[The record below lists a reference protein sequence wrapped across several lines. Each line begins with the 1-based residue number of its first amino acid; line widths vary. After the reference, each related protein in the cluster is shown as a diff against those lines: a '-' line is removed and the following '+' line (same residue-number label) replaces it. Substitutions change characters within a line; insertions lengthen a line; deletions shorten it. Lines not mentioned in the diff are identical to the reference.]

1 MAIRSLNWL
10 LGLLSLDISIDLGT
24 SNILINVCSK
34 GITINEPSW
43 VAIEKK
49 TKRLLA
55 IGAEAKEMA
64 GRTTP
69 KVVVIRPLRDGVI
82 SDFEITQA
90 MLEYYIGKAHEKHIA
105 PVPRPRVVIGIP
117 AGATDV
123 EKRAV
128 YDAVI
133 AAGAR
138 EAYLIEEPTA
148 AALGAMLPI
157 NEVRGSMIV
166 DIGGGITEMAV
177 FTMGGVVVSRSFRL
191 GGDKMD
197 QAIVSYIRNKYNLL
211 ISERTAE
218 HVKVTLGSAFRL
230 KEEMTLTVQGLN
242 LVSGLPEVL
251 ELSSV
256 EIREALANLV
266 RMISETMKDA
276 INETPPELGVDL
288 MEFGICLAGG
298 GSQLRGL
305 PQRLSNDLRIRV
317 WVAEDPLTCV
327 VRGAGQV
334 LEDLDENL
342 PFLVE
347 LEGRIS

>member
-1 MAIRSLNWL
+1 MTIRPLNWI
-10 LGLLSLDISIDLGT
+10 LGLLSLGISIDLGT
-24 SNILINVCSK
+24 SNTLVNVLSK
-34 GITINEPSW
+34 GIIINEPSW

-55 IGAEAKEMA
+55 VGAEAKEMA
-64 GRTTP
+64 GRAP
-69 KVVVIRPLRDGVI
+69 PNVVVIRPLREGVI
-82 SDFEITQA
+82 SDFDITQA
-90 MLEYYIGKAHEKHIA
+90 MLEYFIGKAHEKSIA
-105 PVPRPRVVIGIP
+105 PIPRPRVVIGIP
-117 AGATDV
+117 AGATEV
-123 EKRAV
+123 ERRAV
-128 YDAVI
+128 YDATM

-138 EAYLIEEPTA
+138 EVYLIEEPTA

-157 NEVRGSMIV
+157 GEVHGSMIV
-166 DIGGGITEMAV
+166 DIGGGTTEMAV
-177 FTMGGVVVSRSFRL
+177 FTMGGVVISRSLRIA
-191 GGDKMD
+191 GDEMD

-218 HVKVTLGSAFRL
+218 HVKITLGSAFRL
-230 KEEMTLTVQGLN
+230 KEEMTSTVQGLN
-242 LVSGLPEVL
+242 LVSRLPEAL

-256 EIREALANLV
+256 EIRDALANSV
-266 RMISETMKDA
+266 SMISETIKAA
-276 INETPPELGVDL
+276 INETPPELAVDL

-305 PQRLSNDLRIRV
+305 PQRLSKDLRIRV

-334 LEDLDENL
+334 LKDLDENL

>member
-1 MAIRSLNWL
+1 MSIRPLNWL

-24 SNILINVCSK
+24 SNTLVNVRSK
-34 GITINEPSW
+34 GIIINEPSW
-43 VAIEKK
+43 VTIEKK

-64 GRTTP
+64 GRAP
-69 KVVVIRPLRDGVI
+69 PNVVVIRPLRDGVI
-82 SDFEITQA
+82 SDFDITQA
-90 MLEYYIGKAHEKHIA
+90 MLEYFIGKAHEKSIA
-105 PVPRPRVVIGIP
+105 PVPRPRVVVGIP
-117 AGATDV
+117 AGATEV

-128 YDAVI
+128 YDAAM

-138 EAYLIEEPTA
+138 EVYLIEEPTA

-157 NEVRGSMIV
+157 DEVIGSMIV
-166 DIGGGITEMAV
+166 DIGGGTTEMAV
-177 FTMGGVVVSRSFRL
+177 FTMGEVVVSRSL
-191 GGDKMD
+191 QIAGDEMN

-242 LVSGLPEVL
+242 LVSRLPQAL

-256 EIREALANLV
+256 TIREALADSV
-266 RMISETMKDA
+266 RMISKTMKNA
-276 INETPPELGVDL
+276 IDETPPELAVDL

-298 GSQLRGL
+298 GSQLQGL

-334 LEDLDENL
+334 LEDFDENL
-342 PFLVE
+342 PFLVG
-347 LEGRIS
+347 LERRIS